1 MNDIFCCVFCLIF
14 AIILVNSCSLLP
26 ASRMI
31 MLIVV
36 LLLPVFCKAQKISGP
51 IVLNDRQFLFSASEF
66 YISDVV
72 DERDDRSV
80 VARLFPAGPI
90 NETTPKYT
98 LNLKDGTPVAVRQFI
113 NRNLAMNKA
122 LRAIIIHIRKLQ
134 LDETLQAG
142 GRVNGKL
149 NVVFSFIL
157 RRGEN
162 DIQLIDYK
170 AGSSYIRISGQQMD
184 VAGML
189 SNAIQSGLIYFNTWI
204 NKEADTNIKLAKGVK
219 LIFTDY
225 TEQPEGD
232 TIYYSAKRP
241 IKWSDFQQRPPTSK
255 FEAEVFPSFGYAEE
269 VELVKGVINVHLSL
283 KAYLPK
289 SACWVKD
296 GAQTAYNLNHEQRH
310 FDIVK
315 IVAIHFKKLLLKEK
329 LTVENYDG
337 PINVQYFD
345 SFREMNDMQKQY
357 DDETNHGINHYV
369 QEQWNKKIDKE
380 LNGIK

>member
-1 MNDIFCCVFCLIF
+1 
-14 AIILVNSCSLLP
+14 
-26 ASRMI
+26 